1 MAKKLVLNGLDCFL
15 LPQKAMYIAKH
26 QLLVIS
32 DWHLGKLKHFRKE
45 GFFVPA
51 PNVMEELSR
60 LDTLLNALE
69 VKQVVFLGD
78 LFHSKLNSDWEQFCI
93 YTKAKPNITFT
104 LTKGNHD
111 ILDDAHWERSAL
123 RIVDHLLLEEGIVLS
138 HEPLRGLESH
148 IINVVGHIHPGCQIF
163 LAGRQSFRLPCF
175 HLENR
180 VLTLPA
186 FGKFTGLHILPKTS
200 LTKVYAIVDQSVLEL
215 P

>member
-60 LDTLLNALE
+60 LETLLNALE

-78 LFHSKLNSDWEQFCI
+78 L
-93 YTKAKPNITFT
+93 KAKPNITFT